1 MIYFVRGKLHSI
13 LPNKVII
20 ENNGIGYEIT
30 IGNSTVSKLP
40 PSGSEVLL
48 YTYYQNK
55 EDNTA
60 LFGFMTKEELSMFH
74 LLISVSGIGPK
85 SAVTMLGETS
95 PKDLMVAIITDD
107 IKTMSSFPGIGK
119 KTAAR
124 LILELKDKIKTQ
136 DAVNEEFGDIAPSS
150 SGAPSDEKSEAVDA
164 LTALGYSRS
173 EAFKTV
179 ISEWEENMPVET
191 IIKLALKAFAG
202 KNRS

>member
-13 LPNKVII
+13 IPNKAII
-20 ENNGIGYEIT
+20 DNNGIGYEIT

-40 PSGSEVLL
+40 PIGSEVML
-48 YTYYQNK
+48 YTYYQAK

-60 LFGFMTKEELSMFH
+60 LFGFMTKEELSMFY

-136 DAVNEEFGDIAPSS
+136 DAVNEEFADMPVS
-150 SGAPSDEKSEAVDA
+150 SGAASDEKSEAVDA

-179 ISEWEENMPVET
+179 ISVWEENMPVET